1 MSRSIRWTPS
11 ASTAIG
17 AVKKDRDEK
26 HRWHRRW
33 RPQERVA
40 LRVTPVAV
48 LDAYIPTSNR
58 QIQQVDTKR
67 GRGRFFRPVHWMGE
81 ADAMGMPGQTT
92 SRGYAT
98 QDVSGG

>member
-11 ASTAIG
+11 PSTAIG
-17 AVKKDRDEK
+17 AEKKDRKEK

-40 LRVTPVAV
+40 LRVTPLAV

-58 QIQQVDTKR
+58 QIEQVDSRR
-67 GRGRFFRPVHWMGE
+67 GRSRFFRPVHWMGE
-81 ADAMGMPGQTT
+81 ADAMGIPGQPS

-98 QDVSGG
+98 QHGSGG